1 MTFQIKHGDMF
12 SEPSDAYAHGVNV
25 YGVMGAGVAA
35 VIRRKFPSVYAEYA
49 AACAKGTLTVGNI
62 LPVRVEAQPDYVGAW
77 VYNCASQDRPGPYA
91 NREWLVSSLSHTFI
105 HAKLNGVKTLALPL
119 IGGGIGG
126 LDPQQCQREIETTAN
141 TLGVGIDTTLWL
153 YP

>member
-35 VIRRKFPSVYAEYA
+35 VIRRKFPSVYTEYA
-49 AACAKGTLTVGNI
+49 AACADGTLTPGNT
-62 LPVRVEAQPDYVGAW
+62 LPVQDTSSGAW

-91 NREWLVSSLSHTFI
+91 NRDWLMSSLSQAFA
-105 HAKLNGVKTLALPL
+105 HAHLNGVRTLALPL

-126 LDPQQCQREIETTAN
+126 LDPQECQREIEITAHM
-141 TLGVGIDTTLWL
+141 LGNGIVTTLWL